1 MFKKALA
8 HKSNATP
15 LKSSARRQIVA
26 SVLEQYPALRDGLAV
41 DGAPGL
47 SEKDLGRALVPDG
60 VRVANI
66 ETSAG
71 VEGAVYLSPDGDPMW
86 VTFGRGS
93 KELIPTL
100 YALAQDVP
108 TGPLPVLQIHHP
120 LPPPLLTGA
129 PLFLPAV
136 RHMGTPWRLPD
147 VGEGQLVALAADT
160 AGDGTV
166 SYVGVGRVV
175 AKGGLREALGRLIR
189 HRSEGVER
197 DEGKFCD
204 IMCIVDDHLWELGSK
219 PVLRSFPLP
228 APKVPLVAPP
238 QAEAAPAVDEAVA
251 EVTDGVAA
259 LEVEAPVQDT
269 GAPLTPAEI
278 STLLSAALLQTLS
291 TLNPST
297 LPLPSSQFY
306 SAHILPSRPAYI
318 PAAKR
323 DDVVIG
329 RSEWKKLAKWMKEA
343 SKDGLIKIKESK
355 GEVVVTGFDPQHP
368 AVDAHVQFTTVSEE
382 EAKTAKRAAREAAAA
397 EAEATPVGKSGA
409 KQMSI
414 EELWRPAGS
423 ATAFWDACGIE
434 SASLNPPASIKRAFD
449 EYITRNKLVD
459 GKDHRVVTLDDTLA
473 SAIGGKGARS
483 GDTLVRDEAVRRLR
497 AGVTWAVSVG
507 GVVKKGTLNPII
519 MSVKTRQGR
528 KQVTLISGLESFGV
542 DIDDFADEL
551 RRVCAGSASVQPLTG
566 ASPKLNLKEVLV
578 QGSQIKLV
586 TEALLGRGIPK
597 RWIKE
602 EADAKKSKR

>member
-15 LKSSARRQIVA
+15 LKSSSRRQLVA
-26 SVLEQYPALRDGLAV
+26 SVLEQYPALRDDIAAAE
-41 DGAPGL
+41 GAPGI

-71 VEGAVYLSPDGDPMW
+71 IEGSVYLSPDGDPMW

-108 TGPLPVLQIHHP
+108 VGPLPILQIHHP
-120 LPPPLLTGA
+120 LPPPLFTGA

-160 AGDGTV
+160 AGDGNV

-189 HRSEGVER
+189 HRSEGVDR

-204 IMCIVDDHLWELGSK
+204 IMCIIDDHLWEMGSK
-219 PVLRSFPLP
+219 PALRSFPLP
-228 APKVPLVAPP
+228 APKQPLAPP
-238 QAEAAPAVDEAVA
+238 PQSETVAAPSGADEVA
-251 EVTDGVAA
+251 EVAEGVDALKVDDAA
-259 LEVEAPVQDT
+259 APVDT
-269 GAPLTPAEI
+269 GAPLLPAEI

-318 PAAKR
+318 PAVKR

-343 SKDGLIKIKESK
+343 SKEGLIKIKESK

-368 AVDAHVQFTTVSEE
+368 AVDGHVQFTTVAED
-382 EAKTAKRAAREAAAA
+382 EAKMAKRAAREAAAA
-397 EAEATPVGKSGA
+397 EAE
-409 KQMSI
+409 QMSI

-423 ATAFWDACGIE
+423 ATAFWEACGIE
-434 SASLNPPASIKRAFD
+434 QGSLNRPAVIKLTFD
-449 EYITRNKLVD
+449 DYITKHKLID
-459 GKDHRVVTLDDTLA
+459 GKDHRTIVLDETLA
-473 SAIGGKGARS
+473 SAIGGKGFKS

-542 DIDDFADEL
+542 DVDDFADEL

-578 QGSQIKLV
+578 QGSQIKLA

-602 EADAKKSKR
+602 AEDAKKSKR